1 MVKLTFESFNGEMP
15 KLDEHYLP
23 EGYAVTARNVRLSS
37 GSLRALRAG
46 NQLHE
51 FPANGND
58 DFTYHDGV
66 WLGFNHDIDAAP
78 GPVDDNR
85 LYVTHSGAPPQL
97 YRDGAW
103 YPLAL
108 PNPTVPPAPARTGTL
123 NNETAVAVAYCF
135 TWVTSLGEESGP
147 SPVSASTLFST
158 GTTITL
164 TMPAG
169 GNANGRPVAHKRIY
183 RSLTSTSGTT
193 DFYLIAQVPAADTSF
208 ADIHGAYPEM
218 EAMTVKD
225 FDPPPAGMQ
234 GLVAMPNG
242 MMAAFSGKEL
252 LFSEPWQPHAW
263 PGAYALTTNTFIVGL
278 CAIGTSLAVMTR
290 GNPYIVQ
297 GLAPDAM
304 AMQKVESPY
313 PCLAKRS
320 IVDMGYA
327 AVYASPVGLVE
338 ISESGARVI
347 SSSIWTKDEWGILSP
362 STMRAARFGDAYVFS
377 CVQQGQTVRKTYIVN
392 LSGETPALSQCD
404 LEVRAFFTD
413 AEQNRTFFLDA
424 DGRNVLRFDAGD
436 PLTYTWR
443 SKQYRFG
450 TPEALGAL
458 RIETPR
464 GATGAVS
471 VMVFADGE
479 LKHTVSA
486 VDEIR
491 RLPDGEHRDWQF
503 VLTGTREVL
512 RVSVAQ
518 TPMEVAN

>member
-15 KLDEHYLP
+15 KIDEHYLP

-37 GSLRALRAG
+37 GSLRALRG
-46 NQLHE
+46 GYHLHE

-66 WLGFNHDIDAAP
+66 WLGFDHDIDAAP

-85 LYVTHSGAPPQL
+85 LYVTHAGAAPQL
-97 YRDGAW
+97 YRDGNW

-108 PNPTVPPAPARTGTL
+108 PNPTVPPSPARTGTL
-123 NNETAVAVAYCF
+123 DNDTAEAVSYSY

-147 SPVSASTLFST
+147 SPASAPMLFSD

-164 TMPAG
+164 TMPG
-169 GNANGRPVAHKRIY
+169 SGSVGGRPVANKRIY

-193 DFYLIAQVPAADTSF
+193 DFYLIAEVPAADTSF
-208 ADIHGAYPEM
+208 ADIHGTYPEM

-225 FDPPPAGMQ
+225 FDPPPSGMQ
-234 GLVAMPNG
+234 GLTAMPNG
-242 MMAAFSGKEL
+242 MMAAFAGKEL

-263 PGAYALTTNTFIVGL
+263 PGAFALTTNTFIVGL

-297 GLAPDAM
+297 GLSPDAM

-347 SSSIWTKDEWGILSP
+347 SSAIWSKDEWGILSP
-362 STMRAARFGDAYVFS
+362 DTIRAARFGEAYVFS
-377 CVQQGQTVRKTYIVN
+377 CIPQGQTARKTYIVN
-392 LSGETPALSQCD
+392 LSGDTPALCQCD

-413 AEQNRTFFLDA
+413 AEQNRTFFIDA
-424 DGRNVLRFDAGD
+424 AGRNVMRFDAGD
-436 PLTYTWR
+436 PLEYRWR
-443 SKQYRFG
+443 SKQYRLGIPQAFG
-450 TPEALGAL
+450 AI
-458 RIETPR
+458 RIESPR
-464 GATGAVS
+464 DATGTVS

-486 VDEIR
+486 TDEIR
-491 RLPDGEHRDWQF
+491 RLPAGAHRDWQF
-503 VLTGTREVL
+503 VLIGTREVL
-512 RVSVAQ
+512 RVSVGQ